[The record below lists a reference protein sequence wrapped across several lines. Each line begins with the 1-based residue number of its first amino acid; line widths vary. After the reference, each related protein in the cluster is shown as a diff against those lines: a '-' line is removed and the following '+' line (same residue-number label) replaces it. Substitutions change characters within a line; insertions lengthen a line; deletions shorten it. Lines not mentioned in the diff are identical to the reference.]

1 MFPFPS
7 LWNEKSDNFAILDP
21 FVIERKV
28 GKFFRNFCNFNLIKS
43 KLMTHLNLSDCGL
56 WVHNI
61 KLECTAQTTSPWP
74 RVKRNLNP
82 RSAAAA
88 ASIFSPSWGQSW
100 CSAAWQLCQ
109 CWSSNTVKITKCF
122 EIFSQ
127 VNICWVISA
136 KLEVSHNESNGSKW
150 MVAGFWMVEARG
162 LLSLLVLELVCG
174 GWWQCTSITVS
185 SSHIQ
190 T

>member
-1 MFPFPS
+1 MLISWGQKAVGWIPLHHF
-7 LWNEKSDNFAILDP
+7 LLNAQEKKGSVFIFQP
-21 FVIERKV
+21 TIQQ
-28 GKFFRNFCNFNLIKS
+28 CSIKS
-43 KLMTHLNLSDCGL
+43 KLMTHLNLRHCGL

-61 KLECTAQTTSPWP
+61 KLECIAQTTSPWP
-74 RVKRNLNP
+74 RAKRNLNP

-109 CWSSNTVKITKCF
+109 CWSSTTVKITKCF

-136 KLEVSHNESNGSKW
+136 KLQVSHNKSNGSKW
-150 MVAGFWMVEARG
+150 MVAGWWKPG
-162 LLSLLVLELVCG
+162 DCSLC
-174 GWWQCTSITVS
+174 
-185 SSHIQ
+185 
-190 T
+190 